1 MRYIYLALIILI
13 TLAVVTFKVQN
24 IETVTVSFLSSSL
37 TVPLSFLV
45 SGVYFLGMLTG
56 GLVISLVRS
65 LVRGATKPVQP
76 RQ

>member
-1 MRYIYLALIILI
+1 MRYIYLALIVLI

-45 SGVYFLGMLTG
+45 SGVYFFGMLTG

-65 LVRGATKPVQP
+65 WVRGATKPVQP

>member
-1 MRYIYLALIILI
+1 MRYIYLALIVLI

-37 TVPLSFLV
+37 IVPLSFLV

-65 LVRGATKPVQP
+65 WVRGATKPVQP

>member
-1 MRYIYLALIILI
+1 MRYIYLALIVLI

-37 TVPLSFLV
+37 TVPHSFLV

-65 LVRGATKPVQP
+65 WVRGATKPVQP